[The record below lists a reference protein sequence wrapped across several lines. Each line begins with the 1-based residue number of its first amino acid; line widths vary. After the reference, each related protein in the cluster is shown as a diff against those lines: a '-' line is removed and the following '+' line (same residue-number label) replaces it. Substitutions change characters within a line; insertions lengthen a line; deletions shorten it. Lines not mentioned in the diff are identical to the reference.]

1 MSGGKKIGP
10 ASTAILFLN
19 LSMAKY
25 LLVLPYFMVSEVGNS
40 AWLVILAKGIAAI
53 GLFLVIA
60 ALYKPYVGLGLG
72 QLTRRALTGPVG
84 SVLNVIIAG
93 LMLVRGGVL
102 FRILTE
108 ALQTLET
115 DTVTIEYVGLF
126 VLLPVLICAM
136 KGFNAN
142 VNASIL
148 ILPFTVLSVALISLV
163 LIPHYNIDNLMPVL
177 GMGEGKI
184 IEQAFF
190 RLGGTFELIYLLTLS
205 RSMADYGTF
214 KKGGLIGVGAIGF
227 FSFLFTLIYCLSI
240 PYPVSKNFF
249 FPLYQLT
256 RMIKAGSFL
265 QRMEPTVIFVWT
277 GVIICALS
285 TLVIS
290 AAELLKNSVDIR
302 QGGGFV
308 PILVMMIFFIG
319 VLPRSELDTY
329 GIYRITVN
337 ISHYFY
343 IGVIFL
349 VLICAR
355 LRKVERG
362 LTYETA

>member
-1 MSGGKKIGP
+1 MNGGKKIGP

-19 LSMAKY
+19 LAMAKY
-25 LLVLPYFMVSEVGNS
+25 LMVLPHFMVSEVGNS
-40 AWLVILAKGIAAI
+40 AWIVIFLKGLAAI
-53 GLFLVIA
+53 GLFLLIA
-60 ALYKPYVGLGLG
+60 ALYKPYVGMGLG
-72 QLTRRALTGPVG
+72 ELTRRALTSPLGG
-84 SVLNVIIAG
+84 ALNFIIVCV
-93 LMLVRGGVL
+93 MLVRGGML

-126 VLLPVLICAM
+126 VLIPVLICAL

-148 ILPFTVLSVALISLV
+148 ILPFTVLSVVIISVALA
-163 LIPHYNIDNLMPVL
+163 PHYEVGNLMPIF
-177 GMGEGKI
+177 GEGEGKI
-184 IEQAFF
+184 LETAFLRF
-190 RLGGTFELIYLLTLS
+190 GGTFELMYLMTLS
-205 RSMADYGTF
+205 RSMGDYKTF
-214 KKGGLIGVGAIGF
+214 KRGGLIGVGAISL
-227 FSFLFTLIYCLSI
+227 FSFIFTLIYCLSV

-277 GVIICALS
+277 GVIICGLS
-285 TLVIS
+285 TLVIA
-290 AAELLKNSVDIR
+290 AAELLKNTSGTKG
-302 QGGGFV
+302 GGGFV
-308 PILVMMIFFIG
+308 PLLVMIIFLVG

-329 GIYRITVN
+329 GIYKVVVN

-343 IGVIFL
+343 IGVIL
-349 VLICAR
+349 AVLLTAR

-362 LTYETA
+362 LAYEA